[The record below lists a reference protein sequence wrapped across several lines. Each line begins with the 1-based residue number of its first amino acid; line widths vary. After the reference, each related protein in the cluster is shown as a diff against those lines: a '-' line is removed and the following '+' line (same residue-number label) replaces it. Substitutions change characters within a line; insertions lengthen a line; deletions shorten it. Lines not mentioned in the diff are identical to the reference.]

1 MWESFS
7 DGRYLSNLQITL
19 IKNIGELMKRVVVI
33 TGAGKGIGLA
43 TAKRFAANG
52 DHLVL
57 NYFDSDDQL
66 EAVIAIAQEN
76 GGDGFTVQADVS
88 DPEAAAGII
97 REAERRYGR
106 VDILVNNA
114 GRLVSATVA
123 QTTWAQWEQ
132 MISTNLG
139 GTWACMQA
147 VLPGMLARGQGRIIN
162 ISSELG
168 LIGFP
173 TYAAYCASKGG
184 VIALTKAVAKE
195 VASSGVLVNSV
206 APGPIETDMLIKD
219 TIEYNDETRETV
231 PLKRFGKPEEIAAMV
246 EALAGPAGDYMV
258 GQVVSPNG
266 GTAI

>member
-1 MWESFS
+1 MS
-7 DGRYLSNLQITL
+7 
-19 IKNIGELMKRVVVI
+19 RVVVI
-33 TGAGKGIGLA
+33 TGAGRGIGLA
-43 TAKRFAANG
+43 TAKRFAAMG
-52 DHLVL
+52 DQLVL
-57 NYFDSDDQL
+57 NYFDCSKQL
-66 EAVIAIAQEN
+66 DAVLRLAEEN
-76 GGDGFTVQADVS
+76 GGGGFTIQADVS
-88 DPEAAAGII
+88 NPEGAAAII
-97 REAERRYGR
+97 REAESRYGR

-123 QTTWAQWEQ
+123 QTTWAQWQ
-132 MISTNLG
+132 DMINTNLG

-147 VLPGMLARGQGRIIN
+147 VLPGMLARGEGRIIN

-195 VASSGVLVNSV
+195 VAPSGVLVNTV

-219 TIEYNDETRETV
+219 TIEYNDETRESV

-258 GQVVSPNG
+258 GQVISPNG

>member
-1 MWESFS
+1 M
-7 DGRYLSNLQITL
+7 
-19 IKNIGELMKRVVVI
+19 
-33 TGAGKGIGLA
+33 
-43 TAKRFAANG
+43 
-52 DHLVL
+52 VL
-57 NYFDSDDQL
+57 NYFDCSEQL
-66 EAVIAIAQEN
+66 DAVLRLAEEN
-76 GGDGFTVQADVS
+76 GGGGFTIQADVS
-88 DPEAAAGII
+88 HPEGATAII
-97 REAERRYGR
+97 REAESRYGR

-123 QTTWAQWEQ
+123 QTTWAQWQE
-132 MISTNLG
+132 MINTNLG

-195 VASSGVLVNSV
+195 VAPSGVLVNTV

-219 TIEYNDETRETV
+219 TIEYNDETREAV
-231 PLKRFGKPEEIAAMV
+231 PLKRFGKPQEIAAMV

-258 GQVVSPNG
+258 GQVISPNG

>member
-1 MWESFS
+1 
-7 DGRYLSNLQITL
+7 
-19 IKNIGELMKRVVVI
+19 MKRVVVI
-33 TGAGKGIGLA
+33 TGAARGIGLA
-43 TAKRFAANG
+43 IARRFAASG

-57 NYFDSDDQL
+57 NYFDTRDQL
-66 EAVIAIAQEN
+66 DEVIRTAEAN
-76 GGDGFTVQADVS
+76 GGDGITIQADIS
-88 DPEAAAGII
+88 NPESAAGIL
-97 REAERRYGR
+97 REAESRYGR
-106 VDILVNNA
+106 VDILVNSA
-114 GRLVSATVA
+114 GRLVSATVE

-195 VASSGVLVNSV
+195 VAPKGVLVNSV
-206 APGPIETDMLIKD
+206 APGPIETDMLIND
-219 TIEYNDETRETV
+219 TLEFNDETRASL
-231 PLKRFGKPEEIAAMV
+231 PLRRFGKPDEIAAMV

-258 GQVVSPNG
+258 GQIISPNG
-266 GTAI
+266 GAAI